1 MAKLVLSL
9 NGVVQRE
16 YQLNKER
23 MTVGRKPD
31 NDIQIDNLA
40 VSGKHALIITIL
52 DDSFLEDLGSTNG
65 TYVNGKLIKKHA
77 LRDGDVIGVG
87 KHELKY
93 VNEHATADD
102 EEFEKTMI
110 IRPGSAS
117 QAVAAAK
124 AAEKAGAAGPAPAAT
139 ASAATAAGA
148 APAGQAPAAPATAT
162 PAGAAPGLPLGKL
175 HVMNGPIAGKKL
187 ELTKALITLGKPG
200 VQVAVI
206 SRRPQGYF
214 LTHIEGDGN
223 NANFPIVNGK
233 PIGPHAYAIKSGDI
247 IELAGIKMEFS
258 LS

>member
-1 MAKLVLSL
+1 MQV
-9 NGVVQRE
+9 
-16 YQLNKER
+16 
-23 MTVGRKPD
+23 
-31 NDIQIDNLA
+31 DNLA
-40 VSGKHALIITIL
+40 VSGKHALVITIL

-77 LRDGDVIGVG
+77 LRDGDVVGIG

-102 EEFEKTMI
+102 EDFEKTMI

-117 QAVAAAK
+117 AAVAAAK
-124 AAEKAGAAGPAPAAT
+124 AAEDAGAPPENEEPSTETISGCTPIPKPAAAAVSG
-139 ASAATAAGA
+139 ASA
-148 APAGQAPAAPATAT
+148 
-162 PAGAAPGLPLGKL
+162 GLPLGKVQVL
-175 HVMNGPIAGKKL
+175 NGPIAGKEL

-214 LTHIEGDGN
+214 LTHIEGDGEN
-223 NANFPIVNGK
+223 NNYPVVNGDS
-233 PIGPHAYAIKSGDI
+233 IGPQAYTMNNGDI

-258 LS
+258 LT

>member
-9 NGVVQRE
+9 NGVSQGE
-16 YQLNKER
+16 YPLNKER
-23 MTVGRKPD
+23 ISIGRKPD
-31 NDIQIDNLA
+31 NEIQVDNLA
-40 VSGKHALIITIL
+40 VSGKHALVITIL
-52 DDSFLEDLGSTNG
+52 DDSFLEDLGSANG

-77 LRDGDVIGVG
+77 LRDGDVVGIG

-102 EEFEKTMI
+102 EDFEKTMI

-117 QAVAAAK
+117 AAVAAAK
-124 AAEKAGAAGPAPAAT
+124 AAEDAGAAAAEDVKEVT
-139 ASAATAAGA
+139 TGGTPVA
-148 APAGQAPAAPATAT
+148 APVSSGM
-162 PAGAAPGLPLGKL
+162 PLGKL
-175 HVMNGPIAGKKL
+175 QVLNGPIAGKEL

-214 LTHIEGDGN
+214 LTHIEGDGQN
-223 NANFPIVNGK
+223 NNFPVVNGTA
-233 PIGPHAYAIKSGDI
+233 IGPQAYTMSNGDI

-258 LS
+258 LNN